1 MVYNVDMKLEK
12 TLFPLLFSCVALVV
26 RATPTVSDVS
36 MLPDFASGAVTISY
50 RLLDAPAI
58 VTLDIQT
65 NGPSGWASI
74 GGEHIDCF
82 SSDSDVW
89 KKVSGDG
96 VHAIKWHPGQSWP
109 GGKAVVSAWSPDNPP
124 DYMVADLSSS
134 AAANTERYYP
144 SVEFLPG
151 GLLENPAYR
160 TTKLVMRKVMAAGRQ
175 WTMGTGSSGT
185 QAAHAVTL
193 ADNYYIGV
201 FEMTQAQW
209 YQVAGYK
216 NFYFTTEGAMRPAN
230 CVCYNEIRCAS
241 GNTKT
246 WAGGNWP
253 DPPYGGSFLDKLRNR
268 TGLEFDL
275 PGEAQWEYACR
286 AGHAANEWG
295 TGVTIGSSDSDPN
308 MPGRHRYNGGYR
320 AGETADPPLAIGP
333 TNATA
338 IVGSYAPNSW
348 GLYDMHGNVFELCL
362 DWYEDNIVSLDG
374 AVNIDQSAPAKTL
387 AGQVAGATRV
397 RRGGSYHVGTGSSKP
412 TGRLGADP
420 AGRAQQWGFRV
431 ACPAG
436 NAATHAAAS
445 SGENDTPVALLA
457 GTLSTATA
465 ALALDA
471 RSCSVAESDASEL
484 DTFPPKG
491 MCLIFR

>member
-1 MVYNVDMKLEK
+1 MKLEK
-12 TLFPLLFSCVALVV
+12 TLFPLVFTCVALVA

-36 MLPDFASGAVTISY
+36 MSPDSASGEVTISY
-50 RLLDAPAI
+50 RLSDAPAI
-58 VTLDIQT
+58 ITLDIQT
-65 NGPSGWASI
+65 NGPSGGAAI
-74 GGEHIDCF
+74 GGEHIDSF

-96 VHAIKWHPGQSWP
+96 VHAIKWQPGQSWP
-109 GGKAVVSAWSPDNPP
+109 GGKASEVKAVVSAWSPDNPP
-124 DYMVADLSSS
+124 DYMVVDLSSS
-134 AAANTERYYP
+134 ATANTEQYYP

-151 GLLENPAYR
+151 GLLSNPAYR

-175 WTMGTGSSGT
+175 WTMGAASSGA
-185 QAAHAVTL
+185 QAAHTVTL
-193 ADNYYIGV
+193 PDNYYIGV

-216 NFYFTTEGAMRPAN
+216 NFQFTTEGAMRPAN

-241 GNTKT
+241 GNTRT

-253 DPPYGGSFLDKLRNR
+253 DPPYAGSFLDKLRNR
-268 TGLEFDL
+268 TGLDLDL

-286 AGHAANEWG
+286 AGHAADEWG
-295 TGVTIGSSDSDPN
+295 TGVRVDGTDTDPN
-308 MPGRHRYNGGYR
+308 MPGRHKYNGGYR
-320 AGETADPPLAIGP
+320 AGESRDPPLSIGP

-362 DWYEDNIVSLDG
+362 DWYEDNIVSLGG
-374 AVNIDQSAPAKTL
+374 AVNIDQSASANTL
-387 AGQVAGATRV
+387 AGQVAGVNRV
-397 RRGGSYHVGTGSSKP
+397 RRGGSYHVGSNSSRP
-412 TGRLGADP
+412 TQRLGADP
-420 AGRAQQWGFRV
+420 AGIAQQWGFRV
-431 ACPAG
+431 ALYAG
-436 NAATHAAAS
+436 NAATHTAAS
-445 SGENDTPVALLA
+445 SGENDVPVAISS

-465 ALALDA
+465 ALELDA
-471 RSCSVAESDASEL
+471 RSFSVAESDASEL

-491 MCLIFR
+491 MCIIFR

>member
-1 MVYNVDMKLEK
+1 MKLEK
-12 TLFPLLFSCVALVV
+12 TLFPLLFSCAALVV

-36 MLPDFASGAVTISY
+36 MFPDSASGAVTISY

-96 VHAIKWHPGQSWP
+96 VYAIKWHPGQSWP
-109 GGKAVVSAWSPDNPP
+109 GGKAVEVKAVVSAWSPDNPP

-151 GLLENPAYR
+151 GLLANPAYR
-160 TTKLVMRKVMAAGRQ
+160 TTKLVMRKIMAAGRQ
-175 WTMGTGSSGT
+175 WTMGTGSSGA
-185 QAAHAVTL
+185 QASHAVTL

-216 NFYFTTEGAMRPAN
+216 NFQFTTEGAMRPAN

-253 DPPYGGSFLDKLRNR
+253 DPPYAGSFLDKLRSR
-268 TGLEFDL
+268 TGLDIDL

-295 TGVTIGSSDSDPN
+295 TGVTIGNSDNDPN
-308 MPGRHRYNGGYR
+308 MPGRHKNNGGYR
-320 AGETADPPLAIGP
+320 AGESADPPSTIGP

-362 DWYEDNIVSLDG
+362 DWYEDNILSLDG

-387 AGQVAGATRV
+387 AGQVAGTTRV

-412 TGRLGADP
+412 TNRLGAPPD
-420 AGRAQQWGFRV
+420 GRAQQWGFRL

-445 SGENDTPVALLA
+445 SGENDVPVAISS
-457 GTLSTATA
+457 GSLSTATP

-484 DTFPPKG
+484 DTFPPEG